1 MRRPIWSTSCLQGVA
16 ALNAGRAFR
25 HSRVRRPAAAA
36 TERTHTSHHGVRV
49 ASLCLWIGPLVAHG
63 KHQHA
68 VVFSVGSDASG
79 SGGTTPLSSSS
90 QSAPTG
96 GDEPASARVTMANWG
111 DSQTFVCWRGCC
123 DADGNPVRCSCH
135 AARQQTT
142 IRRCG
147 DSGVSQGHRRDRRGA
162 NVRIQMSLAK
172 ECPDFLTLEAYKHI

>member
-1 MRRPIWSTSCLQGVA
+1 MAHAR
-16 ALNAGRAFR
+16 
-25 HSRVRRPAAAA
+25 
-36 TERTHTSHHGVRV
+36 RV
-49 ASLCLWIGPLVAHG
+49 AQDEAEARNKLDLTLR
-63 KHQHA
+63 
-68 VVFSVGSDASG
+68 DAFERYLRSG
-79 SGGTTPLSSSS
+79 RRKYNR
-90 QSAPTG
+90 TG

-142 IRRCG
+142 IRQCG

-162 NVRIQMSLAK
+162 NVGIQMSLAK

>member
-16 ALNAGRAFR
+16 ALNAGRASC
-25 HSRVRRPAAAA
+25 HSRVRRPTATA
-36 TERTHTSHHGVRV
+36 TERTHTSLHGVRV
-49 ASLCLWIGPLVAHG
+49 ASLRLWIGPLVAHG
-63 KHQHA
+63 KHVA
-68 VVFSVGSDASG
+68 VVFFGSDASG
-79 SGGTTPLSSSS
+79 FGGTTPLTSSS

-142 IRRCG
+142 IRQCG

-162 NVRIQMSLAK
+162 NVGIQMSLAK